1 MTQLVVAVT
10 GDLVKTAFKSVGNEG
25 VKVREE
31 AALQSISDAVRATL
45 ERAWVKIEDVVGTC
59 LLRGWEDAKELVSEV
74 STFVAQEAEKLGQ
87 QAVEFRQ
94 LLLERLRSV
103 ISETFDLVLASMRSE
118 VRLGEVSYR
127 LESIDL
133 EHKLVFSSSVKA
145 SLTALCKFVG
155 SGELVVKGSYGIRE

>member
-25 VKVREE
+25 AKVGEE
-31 AALQSISDAVRATL
+31 ATLQSISDAVRATL
-45 ERAWVKIEDVVGTC
+45 ERAWVKIEDVVGAC

-74 STFVAQEAEKLGQ
+74 ATFVAQETEKLGQ
-87 QAVEFRQ
+87 QAIELRR
-94 LLLERLRSV
+94 LLLERLRRV

-118 VRLGEVSYR
+118 VRIGEVSYC
-127 LESIDL
+127 LTSIDL
-133 EHKLVFSSSVKA
+133 EHKLVFSSSVEA